1 MRPSRHASSR
11 RRIDQ
16 ACRCILPRTQ
26 SKRGPAAKRQGPPP
40 VILLSTPTPE
50 GIVRYSRTPVL
61 PEASRSWR
69 EHAPRCSK
77 MRKQARKEPS
87 DCKAREQRSRD
98 DGQWPEDVTAI
109 VRMDLN
115 LL

>member
-1 MRPSRHASSR
+1 
-11 RRIDQ
+11 
-16 ACRCILPRTQ
+16 
-26 SKRGPAAKRQGPPP
+26 
-40 VILLSTPTPE
+40 
-50 GIVRYSRTPVL
+50 
-61 PEASRSWR
+61 
-69 EHAPRCSK
+69 